1 MNATQEQLPLNTAV
15 YDAVV
20 QVLSAQRPKRGQA
33 WDSAR
38 AEISKFID
46 ACENGDAGLRV
57 WVGWGDRDRFLLQ
70 MKTYVRALSTYQA
83 SSDAWLD
90 MFRAFVLLLHKTG
103 VATPPPNRMQT
114 PAFTMR

>member
-1 MNATQEQLPLNTAV
+1 MNAIQEQLPLNSAV
-15 YDAVV
+15 YEAVV
-20 QVLSAQRPKRGQA
+20 QVLSAPRPKRGQA

-46 ACENGDAGLRV
+46 ACENGDSGLRV
-57 WVGWGDRDRFLLQ
+57 WVGWEDRDRFLLQ

-83 SSDAWLD
+83 SSEAWLD
-90 MFRAFVLLLHKTG
+90 MFRAFVLLLQKAG
-103 VATPPPNRMQT
+103 VAAPLPNRLQA